1 MIFHTP
7 IMAMLLESALGAL
20 IFLWAAWFSVQVL
33 RGWDIRSG
41 HARQLILERRTY
53 LVSTALVF
61 VMAMELASLLLFV
74 FNADKMAVMFVGA
87 MCAVGTLNVNP
98 YGFPALIFKII
109 VFFGAA
115 SWLIVNHADAQG
127 RDYPLT
133 RFKYVFLLALTP
145 VVLTAAGLQLA
156 YFLNLDADVMTSC
169 CSQLFSPETRG
180 LEAQLSSADPETALY
195 LLFGALVLL
204 GALAV
209 FSWVKQKGHVLY
221 SLASIS
227 FFVISIIAIVSVIS
241 SYIYEQPHHH
251 CPFCILKPEYD
262 YIGYGLYL
270 PLFGATAF
278 GLAAGLLALYP
289 VPASLATR
297 LPALQRRNVMISA
310 GLFLV
315 FAAMALLAIGKSHLS
330 LFY

>member
-7 IMAMLLESALGAL
+7 IMAMLLASFLSVL
-20 IFLWAAWFSVQVL
+20 IFSWAAWFSVQVL
-33 RGWDIRSG
+33 RHWDISSG
-41 HARQLILERRTY
+41 HARQLVLERRTY

-61 VMAMELASLLLFV
+61 VMTMELASLLLFV

-87 MCAVGTLNVNP
+87 MCAVGTLNVND
-98 YGFPALIFKII
+98 YGFPALVLKIT

-115 SWLIVNHADAQG
+115 TWLIINHADGKG

-133 RFKYVFLLALTP
+133 RFKYGFLLLLTP
-145 VVLTAAGLQLA
+145 VVIAAAATQLA

-169 CSQLFSPETRG
+169 CSQLFTPETRG
-180 LEAQLSSADPETALY
+180 LEARLSSADPEFALY
-195 LLFGALVLL
+195 LLFGALILL
-204 GALAV
+204 GALAGLA
-209 FSWVKQKGHVLY
+209 WARQKGYALY
-221 SLASIS
+221 ALASIV

-262 YIGYGLYL
+262 YIGYWLYL

-278 GLAAGLLALYP
+278 GLAAGLLALRP
-289 VPASLATR
+289 TPASLER
-297 LPALQRRNVMISA
+297 QLPAILRRNVAISA
-310 GLFLV
+310 GLFIL
-315 FAAMALLAIGKSHLS
+315 FAAIALIAIGKSHLS

>member
-1 MIFHTP
+1 
-7 IMAMLLESALGAL
+7 MAMLLASFLSVL
-20 IFLWAAWFSVQVL
+20 IFSWAAWFSVQVL
-33 RGWDIRSG
+33 RHWDISSG
-41 HARQLILERRTY
+41 HARQLVLERRTY

-61 VMAMELASLLLFV
+61 VMTMELASLLLFV

-87 MCAVGTLNVNP
+87 MCAVGTLNVND
-98 YGFPALIFKII
+98 YGFPALVLKIT

-115 SWLIVNHADAQG
+115 TWLIINHADGKG

-133 RFKYVFLLALTP
+133 RFKYGFLLLLTP
-145 VVLTAAGLQLA
+145 VVIAAAATQLA

-169 CSQLFSPETRG
+169 CSQLFTPETRG
-180 LEAQLSSADPETALY
+180 LEARLSSADPEFALY
-195 LLFGALVLL
+195 LLFGALILL
-204 GALAV
+204 GALAGLA
-209 FSWVKQKGHVLY
+209 WARQKGYALY
-221 SLASIS
+221 ALASIV

-262 YIGYGLYL
+262 YIGYWLYL

-278 GLAAGLLALYP
+278 GLAAGLLALRP
-289 VPASLATR
+289 TPASLER
-297 LPALQRRNVMISA
+297 QLPAILRRNVAISA
-310 GLFLV
+310 GLFIL
-315 FAAMALLAIGKSHLS
+315 FAAIALIAIGKSHLS